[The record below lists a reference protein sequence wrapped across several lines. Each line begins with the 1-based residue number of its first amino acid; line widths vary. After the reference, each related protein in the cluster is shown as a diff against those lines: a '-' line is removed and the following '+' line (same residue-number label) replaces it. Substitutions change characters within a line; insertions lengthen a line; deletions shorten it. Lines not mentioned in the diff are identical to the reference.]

1 MITYYSKVLRIKEAR
16 RTLTSLP
23 IPRKIATTAIT
34 QGNDDPYDQ
43 SGTLSTTTN
52 ARELEEGLDC
62 VMQEVLVD
70 INILLLQALVSPDER
85 QRVGEYL
92 DWVNDKWERVKHAY
106 KKAQALSVEI
116 LLASVCTRF
125 ACMLQNSEGARRH
138 AIRFVELA
146 EDPLFQYVQFTV
158 LEFLAYPVLL
168 YFTEVGDRPM
178 LQTMVT
184 ILAPMNEGRLFE
196 GSLKTFWEQ
205 AKMPTL
211 MPPTSS
217 SL

>member
-1 MITYYSKVLRIKEAR
+1 
-16 RTLTSLP
+16 
-23 IPRKIATTAIT
+23 
-34 QGNDDPYDQ
+34 
-43 SGTLSTTTN
+43 
-52 ARELEEGLDC
+52 
-62 VMQEVLVD
+62 MQEVLVD

-168 YFTEVGDRPM
+168 YFTEVGDLPM
-178 LQTMVT
+178 LQTIVT